1 MPTSTNNR
9 VAVVTRAARGIGAEI
24 ARRLG
29 ADGFAIA
36 VVDLD
41 EGQCAQV
48 VEHIESS
55 GVRALAIGVDVTD
68 ESGVATAVDRVAD
81 LLVAPT
87 VIMNC
92 AGILRDNLL
101 FRMSVDDWDAVV
113 SVHLRGAFLD
123 DARGPEPYDRGRLG
137 A

>member
-9 VAVVTRAARGIGAEI
+9 VAVVTGAARGIGAEI

-29 ADGFAIA
+29 ADGFAVA

-48 VEHIESS
+48 VEHIEPSR
-55 GVRALAIGVDVTD
+55 VRALAIGVDVTD

-81 LLVAPT
+81 LLVAPRS
-87 VIMNC
+87 
-92 AGILRDNLL
+92 L
-101 FRMSVDDWDAVV
+101 
-113 SVHLRGAFLD
+113 
-123 DARGPEPYDRGRLG
+123 
-137 A
+137 